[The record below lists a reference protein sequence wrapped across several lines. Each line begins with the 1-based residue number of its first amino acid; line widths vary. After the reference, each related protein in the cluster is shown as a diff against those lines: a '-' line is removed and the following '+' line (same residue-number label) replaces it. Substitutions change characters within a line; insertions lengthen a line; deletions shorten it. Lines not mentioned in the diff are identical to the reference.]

1 MSSFPPPPTPPPP
14 PPPGGPSASATADEA
29 TVCYRHP
36 NRPTGR
42 VCTRCGRPACP
53 DCLRQASVGSHCLE
67 CVKAAQPAGVEK
79 VRRWAA
85 GNLDIATRSI
95 IAVNIAVFVV
105 GVVMSKGNALLGDTL
120 TPLHRQGA
128 LFAPSY
134 QFGTGSPTY
143 RGVADG
149 GYWRLVTS
157 GFLHLGLLHVGLNMW
172 ALRNLGPTVE
182 RLLGTRR
189 FLLVYFASLVGG
201 SAGALL
207 VSPNV
212 PTVGA
217 SGAIFGLFGLLAATL
232 HRQGVNPFRTSIG
245 TFLLLNLAITF
256 TIPGIS
262 IGGHLGGLAVG
273 AVCGYAMTGHGRK
286 SPAWTTA
293 VPVGLM
299 VVAAAVATF
308 AAQR

>member
-1 MSSFPPPPTPPPP
+1 MSNLPPPP
-14 PPPGGPSASATADEA
+14 PPPPATGGPSPSPTADDVA
-29 TVCYRHP
+29 VCYRHP

-67 CVKAAQPAGVEK
+67 CVKAAQPAGAEK

-85 GNLDIATRSI
+85 GNLDIATRGL
-95 IAVNIAVFVV
+95 IAVNVAVFVV

-120 TPLHRQGA
+120 TTLHRQGA
-128 LFAPSY
+128 LFAPS
-134 QFGTGSPTY
+134 FRIGGHDY

-182 RLLGTRR
+182 RLLGTRK

-273 AVCGYAMTGHGRK
+273 AICGYAMTGHGRK
-286 SPAWTTA
+286 TPTWTTA
-293 VPVGLM
+293 VPVGLI
-299 VVAAAVATF
+299 VVAVAVATF
-308 AAQR
+308 AARR